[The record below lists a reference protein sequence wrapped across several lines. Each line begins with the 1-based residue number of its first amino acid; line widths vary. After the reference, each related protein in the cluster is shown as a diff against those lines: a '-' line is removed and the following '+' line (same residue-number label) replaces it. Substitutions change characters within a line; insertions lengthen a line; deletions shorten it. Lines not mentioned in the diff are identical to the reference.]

1 MGFTK
6 EELASALGGERL
18 PAQYLV
24 RSAYG
29 DYYKL
34 AVTDAG
40 ELPDFFRTVNITDEA
55 TRNQLTELM
64 QSRPVVY
71 ERSAVTKVLRTVS
84 PTLARLADAWDSS
97 MMRRSAP
104 TLLGMYIGKLY
115 LKEEIQEDFD
125 LSRWL

>member
-1 MGFTK
+1 M
-6 EELASALGGERL
+6 
-18 PAQYLV
+18 
-24 RSAYG
+24 
-29 DYYKL
+29 
-34 AVTDAG
+34 
-40 ELPDFFRTVNITDEA
+40 PDFFRTVNITDEA